1 MLIGIGPEEVQR
13 TLDESVITSE
23 GSESSLPCNRGSFPS
38 PSMPLAAVNSV
49 EKVSKV
55 SKQIGPK
62 SLGVGIRSNPKA
74 VEHEQGSS
82 DGDLLLQSEGSEA
95 IPRSRDMLSSMPH
108 KGESPE
114 SVNDSGLKVD
124 LTYTQRSRL
133 AHTSEGVR
141 EASDGL
147 TAIPC
152 DRTDTGA
159 LSV

>member
-1 MLIGIGPEEVQR
+1 
-13 TLDESVITSE
+13 
-23 GSESSLPCNRGSFPS
+23 
-38 PSMPLAAVNSV
+38 MPLAAVNSV

-55 SKQIGPK
+55 SKQIGTK

-95 IPRSRDMLSSMPH
+95 ISRSSDMLFSMSH
-108 KGESPE
+108 KGERPE

-147 TAIPC
+147 TAIPF